1 MEARIRAVLSFAVE
15 AVVVSD
21 EDGDCV
27 AVVHGSVVG
36 GVGTKVEWC
45 VCIVGGVTM
54 LGSACRMYASLGSV
68 MVRGCALYSWMNM
81 SELFVRV

>member
-27 AVVHGSVVG
+27 TVVHGSVVG
-36 GVGTKVEWC
+36 GVGTS
-45 VCIVGGVTM
+45 VGGVTM
-54 LGSACRMYASLGSV
+54 LGRACRMYVSLGSV

>member
-36 GVGTKVEWC
+36 GVGTKEDW
-45 VCIVGGVTM
+45 
-54 LGSACRMYASLGSV
+54 
-68 MVRGCALYSWMNM
+68 
-81 SELFVRV
+81 